1 MPDNLDTD
9 LIKELFETY
18 QEMMLKIALGILN
31 NRPDAED
38 AVQDVFLKAMNNLAT
53 ISQIPP
59 KERAFYFSSA
69 IENASINILKKK
81 NLHHYEEIDECY
93 ELASSYSVEQNADE
107 KLLLD
112 EVRSALTA
120 LSDNDYGI
128 IYMYYFQQKTPKEI
142 AAALNI
148 PEKNIHKYIERAQKR
163 FRKILKERGISY
175 DF

>member
-1 MPDNLDTD
+1 MPDNLDVV
-9 LIKELFETY
+9 LLKELFETY
-18 QEMMLKIALGILN
+18 RDMMFKTAISILH

-69 IENASINILKKK
+69 VENASINILKKK
-81 NLHHYEEIDECY
+81 NRHSTENIDECY
-93 ELASSYSVEQNADE
+93 ELASSYSVEQKADE

-112 EVRSALTA
+112 DVKSALTA

-128 IYMYYFQQKTPKEI
+128 IYLYYFQQKTAKEI
-142 AAALNI
+142 AETLDI
-148 PEKNIHKYIERAQKR
+148 PEKNIHKYIERAKKR
-163 FRKILKERGISY
+163 FRKILKGRGISY